1 MQILGLRSP
10 VSVSTTTGRSWQS
23 HASLTGELEMAVT
36 SHSRCLEHSV
46 QLINVPALRTELLDV
61 MRNFRRSLKSSVFIC
76 LVSWRHSKVGGRE
89 EGRTETPDLLMFS
102 LT

>member
-36 SHSRCLEHSV
+36 SHSRCLEQNV

-61 MRNFRRSLKSSVFIC
+61 IRNFTRSLKSTVFIS
-76 LVSWRHSKVGGRE
+76 LASWRHSKVGGRK
-89 EGRTETPDLLMFS
+89 GGQKLQTC
-102 LT
+102 